1 MLIRVIRVSTGA
13 ESRLTVD
20 RARDTVGDIKRRLF
34 AAELAAGKSVRLV
47 CNGTLLQDDRSVR
60 DLDGDPAVVHAVVT
74 RPDGGPADGPGGA
87 AEGRAAEGRAPGGN
101 RAFGA
106 ARHARGGMGG
116 GMGGGYGLAG
126 GLRGACRWLCSA
138 CSLCDG
144 LPRRAADGLQG
155 LHGAPLHEL
164 VRDGARSCSAEHV
177 TGLLL
182 LLLWLLRWWAPHLVD
197 SLATGI
203 LLLLS
208 ALWLAVASHCGSRW
222 PRSLFD
228 PRRLA
233 AAD

>member
-13 ESRLTVD
+13 ESQLTVD
-20 RARDTVGDIKRRLF
+20 GARDTVGDIKRRLF

-60 DLDGDPAVVHAVVT
+60 DLDGDPAV
-74 RPDGGPADGPGGA
+74 
-87 AEGRAAEGRAPGGN
+87 
-101 RAFGA
+101 
-106 ARHARGGMGG
+106 
-116 GMGGGYGLAG
+116 
-126 GLRGACRWLCSA
+126 
-138 CSLCDG
+138 
-144 LPRRAADGLQG
+144 G